1 DYLLFWPVLP
11 AAIWLATG
19 VGLLLAF
26 RRATSP
32 VLLRLAATFVA
43 LWALL
48 ATTALVTI
56 LSLGGWSSWGILLAS
71 PWRLWEPSDWAY
83 WLLGGIGSLAV
94 LTVAFSLNQIVGRG
108 LLYLLGPTRL
118 AWPERLGA
126 PPARTRLY
134 SYRSDRLDAFSFTIL
149 GGNRRHL
156 VQRSE
161 VILLSDGLLHCLT
174 PEETEAVIAHEL
186 GHIRDLDARY
196 VTFFR
201 TLSHMMRWDP
211 VLAYLAWAI
220 TRREEYRA
228 DLAAARATRN
238 PQALARA
245 LLKVIE
251 APGPSARSTAV
262 VALLGFGGRR
272 GHREALLRIERLL
285 ELAESPE
292 YRELL
297 P

>member
-1 DYLLFWPVLP
+1 MLVWPALP
-11 AAIWLATG
+11 AAVWLATG
-19 VGLLLAF
+19 VGLLIAF
-26 RRATSP
+26 RRASSP

-48 ATTALVTI
+48 ATTALVTV
-56 LSLGGWSSWGILLAS
+56 LSLGGWSSIGMLLTA
-71 PWRLWEPSDWAY
+71 PWQMWEPSHWAY
-83 WLLGGIGSLAV
+83 WVLGGIGTLAI
-94 LTVAFSLNQIVGRG
+94 LTVAFSLNQVVGRG
-108 LLYLLGPTRL
+108 FLYLLGPSPL
-118 AWPERLGA
+118 MWPARLGT

-134 SYRSDRLDAFSFTIL
+134 SFRSDRLDAFSFTIL
-149 GGNRRHL
+149 GGDWRQL
-156 VQRSE
+156 VQRRE
-161 VILLSDGLLHCLT
+161 VILLSEGLLDRLT
-174 PEETEAVIAHEL
+174 PAETEAVIAHEV

-201 TLSHMMRWDP
+201 TLARMMRWDP

-245 LLKVIE
+245 LLKVLTTP
-251 APGPSARSTAV
+251 ASDARPAAV
-262 VALLGFGGRR
+262 VALLGFGGLR
-272 GHREALLRIERLL
+272 GRREAHLRIRRLM

-292 YRELL
+292 YRESL